1 MRAAVKLRLMPPIVR
16 VLVCLLCAAGCAQ
29 AQTPEAPASAPPAAA
44 APPGQP
50 TLVVMITIDG
60 FRADF
65 LERFGPQLQ
74 GGLAR
79 LKNGGAWFTNG
90 HQDQGITETAPGHAS
105 LLSGRFPRSTGIVQ
119 NLVGVIDP
127 EMPLLG
133 FSRVTGASP
142 RRFQGTEL
150 IDWMRAKD
158 PRSRALSVSMKDRA
172 AILPIGTS
180 KQQVFWYPGDGDFT
194 TSKYYMDSLPTWVV
208 QFNAKRLPEKYAGKV
223 WAPLLPASAYPEP
236 DSVPIEGGGTDF
248 VFPHLLSADSAQA
261 ASLIRTSPFI
271 DEVTVAFALEGVRAL
286 HLGEG
291 PQTDLLAVS
300 LSATDLINHRL
311 GPNSRETH
319 DQVLRVDRQIG
330 MLLDSLF
337 KIRDPS
343 RVIVALSADHGFTP
357 IPELAPANVV
367 PRPTRVTLLPVLARM
382 RTRLAALKVDTMAI
396 VLDQQVVLFD
406 REAFRKANVNAD
418 SIVTM
423 FRNEALKVPGVA
435 RVDRPRDL
443 LKGDTIG
450 DPITRRW
457 VHQIPLNY
465 PADLVATLT
474 PGSIWA
480 GITATH
486 GSPYDNDTNV
496 PIVFYGPGFA
506 PGRYTDF
513 VRTVDIGPTLAR
525 RLGVTP
531 LEKLDGVPLTRALK

>member
-1 MRAAVKLRLMPPIVR
+1 
-16 VLVCLLCAAGCAQ
+16 
-29 AQTPEAPASAPPAAA
+29 
-44 APPGQP
+44 
-50 TLVVMITIDG
+50 MITIDG

-90 HQDQGITETAPGHAS
+90 HQDHGITETAPGHAS
-105 LLSGRFPRSTGIVQ
+105 LLSGRFPRSTGIIQ

-133 FSRVTGASP
+133 FSGVMGASP

-194 TSKYYMDSLPTWVV
+194 TSKYYMDSLPAWVV
-208 QFNAKRLPEKYAGKV
+208 QFNARRLPEKYAGKT

-236 DSVPIEGGGTDF
+236 DSVPAEGGGTDF
-248 VFPHLLSADSAQA
+248 IFPHLLPADSMQA

-311 GPNSRETH
+311 GPDSREAH
-319 DQVLRVDRQIG
+319 DEVLRVDRQIG
-330 MLLDSLF
+330 ILLDSLF
-337 KIRDPS
+337 KLRDPS

-357 IPELAPANVV
+357 IPELAPASVV
-367 PRPTRVTLLPVLARM
+367 PHPTRVSLLPLLTKM
-382 RTRLAALKVDTMAI
+382 RTQLAALRVDTMAI

-406 REAFRKANVNAD
+406 RPAFRNSKVSAD
-418 SIVTM
+418 SMVM
-423 FRNEALKVPGVA
+423 LFRNEALKIPGVA

-465 PADLVATLT
+465 PAELVATLT
-474 PGSIWA
+474 SGSIWA

-486 GSPYDNDTNV
+486 GSPYDNDSNV